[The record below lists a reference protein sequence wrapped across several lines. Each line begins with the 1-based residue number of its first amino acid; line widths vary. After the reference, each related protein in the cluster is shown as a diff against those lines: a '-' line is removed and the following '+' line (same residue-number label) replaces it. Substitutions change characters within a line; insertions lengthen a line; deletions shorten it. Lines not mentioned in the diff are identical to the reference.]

1 MLPQAG
7 PRCYTGTAMLCTMS
21 ALGRLLSPDPSRAC
35 VSLHSIFQRAS
46 FCFVAQIGLFWE
58 TPGFAC
64 SLARAQLGAR
74 VESRE
79 PGLALPLPALLLA
92 QLSTRMGR
100 AGGKGNAAS

>member
-21 ALGRLLSPDPSRAC
+21 ALGRLLPPDPSRAC